1 MRSACLVLCLTL
13 LVPGLGS
20 AQSAEEWTP
29 YTPPAEETV
38 PPPPLVPAEEPLPA
52 PPLPAAQAPTETLP
66 KGEIIPRQRLG
77 PRGEEDRGSLRL
89 VLTPW
94 SGVIMGM
101 AGVIVGIVPT
111 AIVGAPLCA
120 AVDDKRACS
129 VAIGTALSVSYAVGV
144 TLGVSIVGRMTGGEG
159 DGLMTFY
166 AAVAGAAVGAGIG
179 VATQSTAGLVLG
191 LALVPVLFAATAYEL
206 SHHMAMQSVGMELQ
220 ARSRFGVMPVVGVTP
235 RGGLLGGLAG
245 RF

>member
-13 LVPGLGS
+13 LVPSLGF
-20 AQSAEEWTP
+20 AQSTEEWAP
-29 YTPPAEETV
+29 YTSPAQEAL
-38 PPPPLVPAEEPLPA
+38 PPPPLVPAEPLPP
-52 PPLPAAQAPTETLP
+52 PPLPPAETPP
-66 KGEIIPRQRLG
+66 KGEIIPRQQPG
-77 PRGEEDRGSLRL
+77 VRGETDRGSLRL

-101 AGVIVGIVPT
+101 AGAIVGLIPT
-111 AIVGAPLCA
+111 AILAAPFCA
-120 AVDDKRACS
+120 AVDDGPACGI
-129 VAIGTALSVSYAVGV
+129 AAGTSLALSYSVGV
-144 TLGVSIVGRMTGGEG
+144 TLGVTIVGQMTGGQG

-179 VATQSTAGLVLG
+179 VATQNTAGFILG
-191 LALVPVLFAATAYEL
+191 MALVPVLFAATAYEL
-206 SHHMAMQSVGMELQ
+206 SHHMAMQTSGVELQ
-220 ARSRFGVMPVVGVTP
+220 ARSKFGVMPVVGMTP